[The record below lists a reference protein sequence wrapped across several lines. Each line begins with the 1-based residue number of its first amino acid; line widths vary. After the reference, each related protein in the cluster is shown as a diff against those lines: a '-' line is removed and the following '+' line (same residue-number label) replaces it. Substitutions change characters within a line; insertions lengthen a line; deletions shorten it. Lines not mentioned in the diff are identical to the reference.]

1 MFLRS
6 LTVRSVLFLIAIALM
21 TTTPPAASAQTVGQA
36 TLRKMAGEGVELG
49 IDAEMWM
56 SVFEGTPLRAGDL
69 VRTLYNSVAVLAL
82 PDGSTLTLEPFTT
95 VDFREIT
102 YQRQTNALRLSVVV
116 WAGRVQCD
124 FSRAALGSSVSVRT
138 PTAQVSCAGALGS
151 VQYVRGKG
159 TRVVVDTGRM
169 TVTSGGGSVT
179 LAAEQSAT
187 VLARNAAPQ
196 VTPPPPAVPPPP
208 PAVPKPVIAKPAAPR
223 RQPSVVTVPSTPPKL
238 TPAPRTRPWDSPTSQ
253 PPDLA
258 PLTAPQRPSPPQI
271 ASPPS
276 RGAPKPV
283 TSPRPPQGE
292 APLPPPASDAEAR
305 LTLTPDKIARV
316 QKMLSNVQLLTAP
329 DLTPEQL
336 DAEIQSL
343 QKSLLT
349 HRENIALRQR
359 LVVLYVQ
366 RGRKQDLFAAV
377 QEFHIIARAK
387 RLTPR
392 GHLLFG
398 QVLARLGLVN
408 EAIRE
413 LRTALQWQP
422 DLAPAHQ
429 WLAFIYTALEEYD
442 KAYEAYEAAIA
453 LEPRS
458 MSYRANY
465 AEALAA
471 RGDYDAAIVQYQEA
485 IALRDTSAHLH
496 LRLAHIYLKK
506 NDLDSAIA
514 AYRAALRLQPHH
526 EAAHEELVRLLR
538 QTGRVQEAEEEV
550 KRFGQAM
557 QSGSR

>member
-1 MFLRS
+1 M
-6 LTVRSVLFLIAIALM
+6 LM
-21 TTTPPAASAQTVGQA
+21 GLWPSASHAQSVGQA
-36 TLRKMAGEGVELG
+36 VLRKMAGEGVELG
-49 IDAEMWM
+49 IDTDAWM
-56 SVFEGTPLRAGDL
+56 PLSEGTPLRAGDL

-82 PDGSTLTLEPFTT
+82 PDGSTLTLEPLTT
-95 VDFREIT
+95 VDFREIL
-102 YQRQTNALRLSVVV
+102 YQQQTNSLRLSVVV

-124 FSRAALGSSVSVRT
+124 FSRAAMGSSVSVRT

-196 VTPPPPAVPPPP
+196 ITSPPSFVQVPPPS
-208 PAVPKPVIAKPAAPR
+208 AHKPVMTTRAAPPR
-223 RQPSVVTVPSTPPKL
+223 KPQVVSVPSTPPKL
-238 TPAPRTRPWDSPTSQ
+238 TPPPRTP
-253 PPDLA
+253 PPDNPTA
-258 PLTAPQRPSPPQI
+258 PPDSTPPATPQRPNRPQI
-271 ASPPS
+271 TPPS
-276 RGAPKPV
+276 RGGG
-283 TSPRPPQGE
+283 RPILTPPPPTGLE
-292 APLPPPASDAEAR
+292 NKLPPPASGAETR
-305 LTLTPDKIARV
+305 LTLTSDKVARV
-316 QKMLSNVQLLTAP
+316 QKMLSNVQMLTAP
-329 DLTPEQL
+329 DMTPEQL

-343 QKSLLT
+343 QKSIVADMN
-349 HRENIALRQR
+349 NIALHQR
-359 LVVLYVQ
+359 LAVLYAQ

-377 QEFHIIARAK
+377 QEFQIISRAK

-408 EAIRE
+408 EAVRE
-413 LRTALQWQP
+413 LQTALQWQP

-442 KAYEAYEAAIA
+442 KAYAEYEAAIE

-471 RGDYDAAIVQYQEA
+471 RGDYDAAIAQYKEA

-496 LRLAHIYLKK
+496 LRLALIYLKK
-506 NDLDSAIA
+506 GDADSAIA
-514 AYRAALRLQPHH
+514 EYRAALRLQPHH
-526 EAAHEELVRLLR
+526 EVAHEELVRLLR
-538 QTGRVQEAEEEV
+538 QKGRVQEAEEEV
-550 KRFGQAM
+550 KRFRQK
-557 QSGSR
+557 